1 MRFDKVLLQ
10 EYKNAWLTATIG
22 IILSIVGS
30 AVLYLNE
37 GRAYKVNIAL
47 TEALKE
53 TISIIPDYYQRD
65 VSAKSVNYEG
75 KLIHV
80 VNLLSVG
87 EPLTDHVY
95 NIQVQAVKLKKIVE
109 MYQWHE
115 DSTENKLITADEQST
130 RNYFYFKEWSGK
142 PIDSRSFYLPGHT
155 NPKTFPAQTQTLVAE
170 HAFLGNFELSE
181 DVKDLIKTFIDI
193 TSDTRP
199 DDSYIKMHSGI
210 YYHTDDL
217 FDLKV
222 GDIRIKFQFAGLEG
236 DYYTIVGRLQQ
247 GKIVPFV
254 SRLNKKV
261 LLLAKG
267 ELTMEEI
274 FKQEHHSVRLK
285 TWTVRGFGFLMIFVA
300 VTCTANLLQ
309 HIFARSRYFS
319 YLSHDPNHPLSSK
332 LRITLIIAAFVCVT
346 RQSLHYLNILS

>member
-30 AVLYLNE
+30 GVLYLNE

-47 TEALKE
+47 AEALKE

-65 VSAKSVNYEG
+65 SSAKSVNYEG

-115 DSTENKLITADEQST
+115 DSTENKFAEDET
-130 RNYFYFKEWSGK
+130 TKNYFYFKEWSGK

-181 DVKDLIKTFIDI
+181 DVKDMIKTFIDI

-199 DDSYIKMHSGI
+199 DDTYIKMHSGI

-254 SRLNKKV
+254 SKLNKKV

-267 ELTMEEI
+267 ELTMEAI

-300 VTCTANLLQ
+300 VTCTANLLH

-319 YLSHDPNHPLSSK
+319 LLSHDPNQPLSSK
-332 LRITLIIAAFVCVT
+332 LRITLIIAASVCVT
-346 RQSLHYLNILS
+346 RQALHYLNILS